1 MKIILNG
8 NEKDMSNGT
17 NLLNLLKQYKINND
31 NPGVA
36 VAVNND
42 VILKSNWEHI
52 KLKENDRIEIIK
64 AVQGG

>member
-8 NEKDMSNGT
+8 NEKDVNDGV
-17 NLLNLLKQYKINND
+17 NLLNLLNQYKINSD
-31 NPGVA
+31 KPGA
-36 VAVNND
+36 AIAINND
-42 VILKSNWEHI
+42 VILKSDWEHI

>member
-8 NEKDMSNGT
+8 NKQDMFDGA
-17 NLLNLLKQYKINND
+17 NLLNLLNQYKINND
-31 NPGVA
+31 KPGVA

-42 VILKSNWEHI
+42 VILKSDWEHI